1 MSKKRSD
8 QDQSSQLRQASLALT
23 LPMLMVAGPVV
34 GYFFAWLIIRWFDV
48 GPPWDGRIRII
59 GTVIGALAGFRETVR
74 VIKKISSEN

>member
-1 MSKKRSD
+1 M
-8 QDQSSQLRQASLALT
+8 ALT